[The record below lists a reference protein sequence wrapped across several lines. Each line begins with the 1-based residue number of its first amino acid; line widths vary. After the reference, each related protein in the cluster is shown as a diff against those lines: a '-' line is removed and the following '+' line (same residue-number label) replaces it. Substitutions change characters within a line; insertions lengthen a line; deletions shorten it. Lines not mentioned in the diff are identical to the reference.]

1 MPTMSNMNKPELYE
15 LCKQLQDVIIKLQF
29 DMNCMEEEN
38 KLVNQNSENLLKEMV
53 EMKEE
58 NKKLKEDNIRLDE
71 LWEEEFESNKSKYL
85 ELKKLKKEY
94 LEEISENLK
103 HIEENNKLEEKLE
116 DKTNRLTKLAQI
128 HYEKY
133 KDN

>member
-1 MPTMSNMNKPELYE
+1 MPTMSNMNKPELYK

-94 LEEISENLK
+94 LEEI
-103 HIEENNKLEEKLE
+103 
-116 DKTNRLTKLAQI
+116 
-128 HYEKY
+128 
-133 KDN
+133 

>member
-29 DMNCMEEEN
+29 DMNCLEEEN
-38 KLVNQNSENLLKEMV
+38 IDLK
-53 EMKEE
+53 
-58 NKKLKEDNIRLDE
+58 
-71 LWEEEFESNKSKYL
+71 
-85 ELKKLKKEY
+85 
-94 LEEISENLK
+94 
-103 HIEENNKLEEKLE
+103 EKLE

-133 KDN
+133 RDN

>member
-53 EMKEE
+53 EIDKENE
-58 NKKLKEDNIRLDE
+58 KLK
-71 LWEEEFESNKSKYL
+71 
-85 ELKKLKKEY
+85 
-94 LEEISENLK
+94 
-103 HIEENNKLEEKLE
+103 EKLE
-116 DKTNRLTKLAQI
+116 DKTNRLTKLAEI
-128 HYEKY
+128 LYEKY
-133 KDN
+133 RDN